1 MKTKKHFSC
10 NRPFTHIHIS
20 WDGFV
25 TPCSS
30 MIRSPFYE
38 KMRELFPEN
47 WITNK
52 TLRDVL
58 KKSRLFKIIRESTL
72 SEGTPPCIFICRPNA
87 YYEKNENK
95 LFKILTS
102 VEQTSQTS
110 DYKKN
115 ENIEKKNKI
124 IMKNFR
130 KVVVDKDVLLRILFK
145 KKKNKSKIVKTALNS
160 VKTVLVPLYA
170 LIEIAESS
178 RKDLKK
184 LLLQTKKLKKLKIVP
199 VNSKIIMLSL
209 KLSKKYN
216 VPLRLSMYAAI
227 SLLNKC
233 PIISYNDVY
242 DKMKEIKRIDITSFV

>member
-1 MKTKKHFSC
+1 MKTKKRFSC
-10 NRPFTHIHIS
+10 NKPFTHIHIS

-25 TPCSS
+25 TPCNS

-47 WITNK
+47 RVTNK
-52 TLRDVL
+52 TLKDVL

-72 SEGTPPCIFICRPNA
+72 SEGTPPCIFMCRPTTD
-87 YYEKNENK
+87 YEKNKSK

-102 VEQTSQTS
+102 VEQTSQTF
-110 DYKKN
+110 DHKKN
-115 ENIEKKNKI
+115 ENIGKKNKI

-130 KVVVDKDVLLRILFK
+130 KAVVDKDVLFWILFK
-145 KKKNKSKIVKTALNS
+145 RKKNKSKIVKTVPNS

-184 LLLQTKKLKKLKIVP
+184 LLLEIKKLKKLKIVAIDSQ
-199 VNSKIIMLSL
+199 VLMLSL
-209 KLSKKYN
+209 EISRKYN
-216 VPLRLSMYAAI
+216 IPLRLSVYAAVSI
-227 SLLNKC
+227 LNKC
-233 PIISYNDVY
+233 PILSYNDIY
-242 DKMKEIKRIDITSFV
+242 NKMKEIKRIDVSSFV